1 MLDYNDPI
9 EETQDA
15 FNEANTT
22 PTINTKGK

>member
-9 EETQDA
+9 ETTQDA

-22 PTINTKGK
+22 PTIQRKGK